1 MDYVFYV
8 TDISLSNKFLYPM
21 LPGSLSMFRVN
32 RFSLS
37 FYFDPRLHSSVFYGA
52 RVLLDQVL
60 SKRFVATR
68 MRRYS
73 NFSSKNRVSQVVG
86 ATSTLSRD
94 SSFDAVHLFLQYSLI
109 RLSYGLL
116 FVGPFHFSELNR
128 YSIKTGFNRILF
140 LFNLS
145 SDASSLFPLY
155 DMSFFGFDVCFGFP
169 TENIYMNKVILS
181 HYGYPIL

>member
-1 MDYVFYV
+1 MDYLFYV
-8 TDISLSNKFLYPM
+8 TDISLSNKFLYLT
-21 LPGSLSMFRVN
+21 LPGRLSMFRVS
-32 RFSLS
+32 RFSFS

-52 RVLLDQVL
+52 RVLMDQVL

-73 NFSSKNRVSQVVG
+73 NFSSKNKVSQVVG
-86 ATSTLSRD
+86 AISTLSRD
-94 SSFDAVHLFLQYSLI
+94 TSFDAVHLFLQYSLI

-116 FVGPFHFSELNR
+116 FVGPFHFQELKR

-145 SDASSLFPLY
+145 NDALSLFSLY
-155 DMSFFGFDVCFGFP
+155 DLSFFGFDISFGFP